1 VQEIYV
7 IEEIVAILAVLC
19 AVGLVTGLV
28 FGFFVLARYL
38 RYRETLRLVEKGLID
53 PHYSSNGKGTLRWGL
68 VLTGF
73 GLALCV
79 GLYPLGWVDG
89 LRGVFPLNFG
99 PWMLVGLLPAFFGL
113 ALLAVYR
120 LTAAGGP
127 VDGDIPMEDPGET
140 NDSEAAPGPN
150 WD

>member
-1 VQEIYV
+1 MQEIYV

-38 RYRETLRLVEKGLID
+38 RYRETLRLAEKGLVD
-53 PHYSSNGKGTLRWGL
+53 PHYSPNGKGALRWGL

-99 PWMLVGLLPAFFGL
+99 PWMLIGLLPAFFGL

-120 LTAAGGP
+120 LTAAGEAG
-127 VDGDIPMEDPGET
+127 DGDIPPEGPAET
-140 NDSEAAPGPN
+140 DDSETASGPP
-150 WD
+150 